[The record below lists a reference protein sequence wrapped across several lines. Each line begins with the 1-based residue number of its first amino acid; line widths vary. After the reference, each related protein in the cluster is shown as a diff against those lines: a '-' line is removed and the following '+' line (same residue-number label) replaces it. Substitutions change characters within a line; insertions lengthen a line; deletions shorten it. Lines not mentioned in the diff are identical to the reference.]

1 DGRVELVLA
10 RELRQVTA
18 EVVERRGLRLLVA
31 ALGAAGRRGAAPD
44 ARGLGGADVGTQ
56 HLQGLRASLLERHA
70 ERVEDLRRDALL
82 LAEKAEKQ
90 MLRADVGVAEVS
102 GLGHRELEHLL
113 GTARIGQLAER
124 DGGLPLSD
132 GLLHALVD

>member
-1 DGRVELVLA
+1 
-10 RELRQVTA
+10 
-18 EVVERRGLRLLVA
+18 
-31 ALGAAGRRGAAPD
+31 
-44 ARGLGGADVGTQ
+44 
-56 HLQGLRASLLERHA
+56 LQGLRASLLERHA

-90 MLRADVGVAEVS
+90 MLRADVGVAEVA

-132 GLLHALVD
+132 GLLHALVDLIEIHAEIREHGRRDALALADQAEQNVLRTDIVV